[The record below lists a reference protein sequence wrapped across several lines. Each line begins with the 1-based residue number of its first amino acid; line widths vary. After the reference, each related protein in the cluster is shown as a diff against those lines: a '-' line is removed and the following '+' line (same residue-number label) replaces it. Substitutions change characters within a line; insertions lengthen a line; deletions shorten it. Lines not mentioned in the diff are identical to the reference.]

1 MGDKKYNKSKIDAN
15 VTGNLNDIKNLPDLC
30 CPCWLLY
37 AVILSI
43 LVKTTKL
50 FLTEQKNH

>member
-1 MGDKKYNKSKIDAN
+1 MGDKKYNKSKINAK
-15 VTGNLNDIKNLPDLC
+15 VTGNLNDIKLPDLC